1 MSALSLHVRNTDW
14 FFSFFYSPFSS
25 LNNIRMDDSSTQRL
39 WTWCYTWMCLCL
51 CSSAGSICLTSDN
64 FVNAERLF
72 GWSLIPIKNTVGRRI
87 NSRRETEGVFVLS
100 ESSGHDSDMND
111 EVWVIAVVYSDISL
125 KCALCIFLHLL
136 NVIVLLPCEWIVT

>member
-1 MSALSLHVRNTDW
+1 MHLVCMWETQRLI
-14 FFSFFYSPFSS
+14 FLFFYSLFLS
-25 LNNIRMDDSSTQRL
+25 LNNIRMDDSPTQRL

-72 GWSLIPIKNTVGRRI
+72 GCSLIPIKNTAGRWI

-100 ESSGHDSDMND
+100 ESSVHDSDMND

-136 NVIVLLPCEWIVT
+136 NFIVLLTCEWIVT